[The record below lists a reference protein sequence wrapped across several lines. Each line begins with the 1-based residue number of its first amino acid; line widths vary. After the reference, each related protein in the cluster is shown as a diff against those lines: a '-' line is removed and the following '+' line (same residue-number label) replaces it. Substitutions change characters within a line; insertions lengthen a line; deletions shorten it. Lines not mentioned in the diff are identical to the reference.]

1 MTDNLFRVKNGIDIA
16 NTAITANSSVLN
28 LNNAVI
34 SANGHVGDAGQVIF
48 SDGTKNYYGFIV
60 SAPPAPPGANS
71 QIVFNDSGSSNAI
84 SNFSF
89 NKTTNTI
96 TIGSAT
102 ISPSTYTGSANN
114 ASYLGGI
121 AAVNY
126 QTTAGLSANVAT
138 LSANNAS
145 YLNGQPS
152 SYYASSTSLS
162 SYQTTAGLSANVATL
177 SANNASYLNGQPSSY
192 YSNASVINSCVR
204 VDTTQSFS
212 TGEKTQ
218 GRTNLG
224 LASVAATGAYADLT
238 GAPTLATVATSGN
251 YSDLSGKP
259 DPVLKTGN
267 ETIAGIKT
275 FSSGPQWAADPTNAN
290 ELTRK
295 AYVDA
300 SGIARV
306 GVDKIVGMR
315 LTSDFTSTANAMVDV
330 PGLSFEI
337 GANEIWVVQGA
348 IYTVVNRGQTFSFNG
363 PASPAALHFGLNG
376 STQSQTSGGVQGQYY
391 DSQLVIYAESLD
403 LFSHIFGYFKNGP
416 NAGSITFRFN
426 GGSSTISTLFTNSI
440 CLVAMRLT

>member
-152 SYYASSTSLS
+152 SYY
-162 SYQTTAGLSANVATL
+162 
-177 SANNASYLNGQPSSY
+177 
-192 YSNASVINSCVR
+192 SNASVINSCVR

-224 LASVAATGAYADLT
+224 LASVAATGA
-238 GAPTLATVATSGN
+238 
-251 YSDLSGKP
+251 
-259 DPVLKTGN
+259 
-267 ETIAGIKT
+267 
-275 FSSGPQWAADPTNAN
+275 
-290 ELTRK
+290 
-295 AYVDA
+295 
-300 SGIARV
+300 
-306 GVDKIVGMR
+306 
-315 LTSDFTSTANAMVDV
+315 
-330 PGLSFEI
+330 
-337 GANEIWVVQGA
+337 
-348 IYTVVNRGQTFSFNG
+348 
-363 PASPAALHFGLNG
+363 
-376 STQSQTSGGVQGQYY
+376 
-391 DSQLVIYAESLD
+391 
-403 LFSHIFGYFKNGP
+403 
-416 NAGSITFRFN
+416 SI
-426 GGSSTISTLFTNSI
+426 S
-440 CLVAMRLT
+440 

>member
-121 AAVNY
+121 AAVN
-126 QTTAGLSANVAT
+126 
-138 LSANNAS
+138 
-145 YLNGQPS
+145 
-152 SYYASSTSLS
+152 
-162 SYQTTAGLSANVATL
+162 YQTTAGLSANVATL